1 MPRLTGV
8 TTLDIA
14 PMNCGCGSKPPQS
27 HGESD
32 HSYVQQLVIP
42 IWHAFRNQ
50 LRLLKIDS
58 ALEDLE
64 GLSPGSLQMPAL
76 DTLALSA
83 HSTYPNEIGVDGT
96 IAKVLVPILTE
107 HQPTLRNVSFRIDSH
122 DYSPILLCLGDKY
135 PSSPKYGIIPAAESD
150 ALCWIPRISRA
161 SSKSDILSPMPPVER
176 RTDLEII
183 SHRPLLVLAQP
194 IRISE

>member
-1 MPRLTGV
+1 VPRLTGV
-8 TTLDIA
+8 PTPDIV

-27 HGESD
+27 PGESD
-32 HSYVQQLVIP
+32 HSDEQLVIP

-83 HSTYPNEIGVDGT
+83 HSTYPNGIGVDGT
-96 IAKVLVPILTE
+96 IAKVLSFPFSLSINPPCGMSLFESTVTIIHPFCSALEINIRRLQLESMELFLPPRTTPFAGFHLLAAHQASLTSS
-107 HQPTLRNVSFRIDSH
+107 TLCH
-122 DYSPILLCLGDKY
+122 LP
-135 PSSPKYGIIPAAESD
+135 
-150 ALCWIPRISRA
+150 PRISE
-161 SSKSDILSPMPPVER
+161 SSN
-176 RTDLEII
+176 
-183 SHRPLLVLAQP
+183 
-194 IRISE
+194 